1 MIVNNPCVNDTRVI
15 KEAEALAA
23 AGSNVRVLC
32 RTGKG
37 VPESESRKGVEYL
50 RVDLTP
56 SIGDIVKQ
64 TRLPPLMLALFGAGE
79 AVLALI
85 AMPVIMVRAAGRM
98 LKPWITDATRRVGR
112 KVVGRWGGVARAML
126 KYSLH
131 GLSRYAIRTAA
142 VRSHCEQFRPEV
154 IHAHDL
160 SALPVAL
167 LAGAHVAARVI
178 YDAHELETHR
188 NGLTPLDQRL
198 TSLIERRHIAQAA
211 KVITVCE
218 SIATHLEREYGIPRP
233 AVIMNAPDPA
243 APGHVER
250 TLRDVVGLASSVPL
264 AVYVGKVT
272 FGRGLEQLV
281 QAMPHMAAFHVAMLG
296 PRVERIAD
304 GLIDLA
310 RELGVADRLHLVNS
324 VPPAEVVPFI
334 ATADLGVVPIQDVCL
349 SYRYCMPNKLF
360 EMAFAGIPVC
370 VSNLPEMRE
379 FVEREHVGVVMDER
393 DPQDIARVM
402 QALYERR
409 DEYVARGENLERMK
423 ARYAWSNQAEQLR
436 RCYQELIGFPASQA

>member
-15 KEAEALAA
+15 KEAEALVA
-23 AGSNVRVLC
+23 AGSDVRVLC

-37 VPESESRKGVEYL
+37 VPESEIRKGVEYL

-56 SIGDIVKQ
+56 SIADIVKQ
-64 TRLPPLMLALFGAGE
+64 TGLPPWMLALFGSGE

-85 AMPVIMVRAAGRM
+85 AMPVIMVRAGGRM

-112 KVVGRWGGVARAML
+112 KVVARWGGVGRAMV

-167 LAGAHVAARVI
+167 LAGAHVVARVV
-178 YDAHELETHR
+178 YDAHELEAHR

-198 TSLIERRHIAQAA
+198 TALIERRHIVQADR
-211 KVITVCE
+211 VITVCE

-243 APGHVER
+243 PPSEVQRG
-250 TLRDVVGLASSVPL
+250 LRAVVGLPTSVPL

-272 FGRGLEQLV
+272 FGRGLQQLV
-281 QAMPHMAAFHVAMLG
+281 QAMPHMPAVHVAMLG
-296 PRVERIAD
+296 PRVEHIAER
-304 GLIDLA
+304 LVDLA
-310 RELGVADRLHLVNS
+310 GRLGVANRLHLVDS

-370 VSNLPEMRE
+370 VSNLPEMRA
-379 FVEREHVGVVMDER
+379 FVEREHVGMVMDER
-393 DPQDIARVM
+393 DPRDIARAVM
-402 QALYERR
+402 ALYERR
-409 DEYVARGENLERMK
+409 DEYVAKGENLERMK
-423 ARYAWSNQAEQLR
+423 AQYAWSNQAEQLR
-436 RCYQELIGFPASQA
+436 RCYQELIGPAPSQP